1 MRALILAAGEGSRL
15 RPLTEHVPKPML
27 EIAGRPILEHN
38 VRLLARHGIH
48 DIVINLHHHPEV
60 VIDYFRDGAQFGVAI
75 SYSYEPELLGT
86 AGGLNPIRASLTSTF
101 LVLYGDNL
109 STCNIGNLLAV
120 HERSA
125 AVATVA
131 LFERE
136 DVAASGIVG
145 LDRDD
150 RITRFLEKPRPEAV
164 FSHWVNAGILAL
176 EPSALEAIPRAGF
189 SDFGRDVLP
198 KLLASGGKIS
208 GYRMTEELWWIDSL
222 SDYERTRSALRVTVL
237 EDSP

>member
-38 VRLLARHGIH
+38 VRLLARYGIR
-48 DIVINLHHHPEV
+48 DIVINLHYHPEA
-60 VIDYFRDGAQFGVAI
+60 VIEHFRDGAELGVRI

-86 AGGLNPIRASLTSTF
+86 AGALNPIRASLTSTF

-109 STCNIGNLLAV
+109 STCSISNLLEL
-120 HERSA
+120 HGRSEA
-125 AVATVA
+125 AATVA

-136 DVAASGIVG
+136 DVLASGIVG
-145 LDRDD
+145 LDEDD
-150 RITRFLEKPRPEAV
+150 RITRFLEKPQAGEV

-176 EPSALEAIPRAGF
+176 EPDALGAVPPTGF

-198 KLLASGGKIS
+198 ELLARGRKLS
-208 GYRMTEELWWIDSL
+208 GYRMTEDLFWIDSL
-222 SDYERTRSALRVTVL
+222 RDYERTRSSIDAGVFEPTY
-237 EDSP
+237 

>member
-38 VRLLARHGIH
+38 VRLLARYGIR
-48 DIVINLHHHPEV
+48 DIVINLHHHPEA
-60 VIDYFRDGAQFGVAI
+60 VIDHFRDGAQFGVAI

-86 AGGLNPIRASLTSTF
+86 AGALNPIRSSLTKTF

-109 STCNIGNLLAV
+109 STCDLGKLLEV
-120 HERSA
+120 HDRSE
-125 AVATVA
+125 AVATIA

-136 DVAASGIVG
+136 DVTASGIVG
-145 LDRDD
+145 IDDDD
-150 RITRFLEKPRPEAV
+150 RITRFLEKPRAEEV

-176 EPSALEAIPRAGF
+176 EPDALDAIPRDGF

-198 KLLASGGKIS
+198 DLLASHRKVG

-222 SDYERTRSALRVTVL
+222 PDYERTRSSVDASVL
-237 EDSP
+237 ERTW